1 MVQYP
6 GWVGWVTSQSCS
18 SLLRQE
24 SCLQIIMYFMIQ
36 NYCLHLFQVSIETL
50 KLFEAL
56 LDKPCEII
64 FNNLVLRNLRSRKYY
79 CAPVVT
85 NGGAASNGPMTENLL
100 IPPPPSTPPLTP
112 DGLESPQIVDDID
125 REEVEQVV
133 NR

>member
-1 MVQYP
+1 
-6 GWVGWVTSQSCS
+6 
-18 SLLRQE
+18 
-24 SCLQIIMYFMIQ
+24 MIQ
-36 NYCLHLFQVSIETL
+36 NYCFHLFQVSIETL

-79 CAPVVT
+79 CAPALT
-85 NGGAASNGPMTENLL
+85 NGGAASNGPVTENLL
-100 IPPPPSTPPLTP
+100 MPPSPSTPPLTP
-112 DGLESPQIVDDID
+112 DGLESHPIIDDVD